1 MKSSS
6 LLVGCLLLASSMT
19 AVASSVEAGVQARQ
33 APSCGE
39 WVSHREKSDVLA
51 LGNTAWLLGYL
62 SGLAV
67 SRGKDFLSG
76 TDSGSIYKWMD
87 DYCRTNPLR
96 DVSSGGIA
104 LAAELTKKKG
114 TPK

>member
-1 MKSSS
+1 MNSSS
-6 LLVGCLLLASSMT
+6 LLVGCLLLASGT
-19 AVASSVEAGVQARQ
+19 IADSSPLEGGVEARQ

-39 WVSHREKSDVLA
+39 WVSHREKSDTLA
-51 LGNTAWLLGYL
+51 LGKTSWLLGYL

-76 TDSGSIYKWMD
+76 IDNVSIYKWMD
-87 DYCRTNPLR
+87 SYCRTNPLR